1 MYIIYYIHRYI
12 LCNVYTIHI
21 IPWCWCWLLL
31 LASYKKAGKPSSHS
45 YNVKVVNDLTNEDH
59 LSFIGKLPVCE
70 EDCILSEWAEWGPCS
85 ESCGSDGQ
93 QVSLLFVYYLCTY
106 LFIMKTQVVFVFVFD
121 FNLNFFTWKFHQ
133 SIINLLFVK
142 SSIFY
147 LIRI

>member
-1 MYIIYYIHRYI
+1 M
-12 LCNVYTIHI
+12 LMLAVTA
-21 IPWCWCWLLL
+21 
-31 LASYKKAGKPSSHS
+31 ASYKKARKPSSHS

-106 LFIMKTQVVFVFVFD
+106 L
-121 FNLNFFTWKFHQ
+121 L
-133 SIINLLFVK
+133 
-142 SSIFY
+142 
-147 LIRI
+147 

>member
-1 MYIIYYIHRYI
+1 MDFVYGLISGPLILPLMNSFLFKSKKKTRSSLICILYTIYISRYI

-93 QVSLLFVYYLCTY
+93 QVSFLFT
-106 LFIMKTQVVFVFVFD
+106 
-121 FNLNFFTWKFHQ
+121 
-133 SIINLLFVK
+133 INE
-142 SSIFY
+142 Y
-147 LIRI
+147 LITPQK

>member
-1 MYIIYYIHRYI
+1 M
-12 LCNVYTIHI
+12 LMLAVTA
-21 IPWCWCWLLL
+21 
-31 LASYKKAGKPSSHS
+31 ASYKKARKPSSHS

-106 LFIMKTQVVFVFVFD
+106 LFIMKTQVVFFY
-121 FNLNFFTWKFHQ
+121 FNLNFFT
-133 SIINLLFVK
+133 
-142 SSIFY
+142 
-147 LIRI
+147 

>member
-1 MYIIYYIHRYI
+1 MYIIYYIHTYI
-12 LCNVYTIHI
+12 TKPYIVYTILQHI

-31 LASYKKAGKPSSHS
+31 LASYKKVRKPSSHS

-93 QVSLLFVYYLCTY
+93 QVSFFFVYYLLVLTY
-106 LFIMKTQVVFVFVFD
+106 IYSQVVLFLFLISCHILGTLFLQNEFPD
-121 FNLNFFTWKFHQ
+121 IENIHQ
-133 SIINLLFVK
+133 GIH
-142 SSIFY
+142 
-147 LIRI
+147 